1 MNLHQNHKVLPIN
14 DEEALRKENISIEN
28 SLNEFLENIDKLNI
42 LEKKIENEMLE
53 LDKLYINID
62 EEITKSF
69 KLQREKLDLEEN
81 SLKDKLKNEV
91 TKTKEKFEI
100 NLSRIKELST
110 SCGKIQKGIKLLEK
124 ENKNMIIVLSYV
136 SKINKNKKEFKKVL
150 NESMKNIKIE
160 YDKEKLDIK
169 FIDYYFNIS
178 PPIDIQFTNVYPF
191 SFHLN
196 WKYNENIDKNKI
208 KFRIEIRKSNS
219 NEEFE
224 QIYEGNENK
233 FVANNLNLETKY
245 EIRICSF
252 YDDIISNWSDIQK
265 IKTTN
270 LNMNVDSNIL
280 NESGQ
285 KDFFVKTLY
294 NWCGYNK
301 IELIYRGTKDGMN
314 STAFHYRCDGKGPTI
329 CLYKNDKGNIFG
341 GFSSISWA
349 SKGGYVTDKNTFIF
363 TLTNIYKT
371 EPAKFNSKKADNKV
385 YHSSERGPTFGTS
398 QDIWIPPDFINN
410 KCEANNFPKSYED
423 VLGKGNTIFTG
434 NLNASDGY
442 FKIKEIEVFK
452 LT

>member
-28 SLNEFLENIDKLNI
+28 SLNEFSENLDKLNI

-91 TKTKEKFEI
+91 
-100 NLSRIKELST
+100 
-110 SCGKIQKGIKLLEK
+110 
-124 ENKNMIIVLSYV
+124 IVLSYV

-150 NESMKNIKIE
+150 NESIKNIKIE
-160 YDKEKLDIK
+160 YDKEKPDIK
-169 FIDYYFNIS
+169 FLDYYFNI
-178 PPIDIQFTNVYPF
+178 PPPTDIQFTNVYPF

-245 EIRICSF
+245 EIRI
-252 YDDIISNWSDIQK
+252 
-265 IKTTN
+265 
-270 LNMNVDSNIL
+270 
-280 NESGQ
+280 
-285 KDFFVKTLY
+285 
-294 NWCGYNK
+294 
-301 IELIYRGTKDGMN
+301 
-314 STAFHYRCDGKGPTI
+314 
-329 CLYKNDKGNIFG
+329 
-341 GFSSISWA
+341 
-349 SKGGYVTDKNTFIF
+349 
-363 TLTNIYKT
+363 
-371 EPAKFNSKKADNKV
+371 
-385 YHSSERGPTFGTS
+385 
-398 QDIWIPPDFINN
+398 
-410 KCEANNFPKSYED
+410 
-423 VLGKGNTIFTG
+423 
-434 NLNASDGY
+434 
-442 FKIKEIEVFK
+442 
-452 LT
+452 

>member
-28 SLNEFLENIDKLNI
+28 SLNEFSENLDKLNI

-91 TKTKEKFEI
+91 TKTKEKLEI

-252 YDDIISNWSDIQK
+252 YDDIISNWSDIAK
-265 IKTTN
+265 
-270 LNMNVDSNIL
+270 
-280 NESGQ
+280 
-285 KDFFVKTLY
+285 
-294 NWCGYNK
+294 NK
-301 IELIYRGTKDGMN
+301 
-314 STAFHYRCDGKGPTI
+314 
-329 CLYKNDKGNIFG
+329 
-341 GFSSISWA
+341 
-349 SKGGYVTDKNTFIF
+349 
-363 TLTNIYKT
+363 
-371 EPAKFNSKKADNKV
+371 
-385 YHSSERGPTFGTS
+385 
-398 QDIWIPPDFINN
+398 NN
-410 KCEANNFPKSYED
+410 KFKYECR
-423 VLGKGNTIFTG
+423 
-434 NLNASDGY
+434 
-442 FKIKEIEVFK
+442 
-452 LT
+452 

>member
-28 SLNEFLENIDKLNI
+28 SLNEFSEYIDKLNI

-245 EIRICSF
+245 EIRICSL
-252 YDDIISNWSDIQK
+252 YNDIISNWSDIQK
-265 IKTTN
+265 IKTIN
-270 LNMNVDSNIL
+270 LNI
-280 NESGQ
+280 
-285 KDFFVKTLY
+285 
-294 NWCGYNK
+294 
-301 IELIYRGTKDGMN
+301 
-314 STAFHYRCDGKGPTI
+314 
-329 CLYKNDKGNIFG
+329 
-341 GFSSISWA
+341 
-349 SKGGYVTDKNTFIF
+349 
-363 TLTNIYKT
+363 
-371 EPAKFNSKKADNKV
+371 
-385 YHSSERGPTFGTS
+385 
-398 QDIWIPPDFINN
+398 
-410 KCEANNFPKSYED
+410 
-423 VLGKGNTIFTG
+423 
-434 NLNASDGY
+434 
-442 FKIKEIEVFK
+442 
-452 LT
+452 